1 MVTASIVL
9 NWVVPYSL
17 DSYIYCILAEVPGVA
32 REKKLMKKKLEKI
45 RFFAYNTPRPSMSV
59 YKKFQPNRSSRL
71 AGYTQ
76 HIYMNVLLY
85 YIDKKIFR
93 DKQNLE

>member
-1 MVTASIVL
+1 MKGPALPLGKKIGKKNLKHT
-9 NWVVPYSL
+9 
-17 DSYIYCILAEVPGVA
+17 PG
-32 REKKLMKKKLEKI
+32 
-45 RFFAYNTPRPSMSV
+45 PSMSV
-59 YKKFQPNRSSRL
+59 HKKFQPNRSSRL